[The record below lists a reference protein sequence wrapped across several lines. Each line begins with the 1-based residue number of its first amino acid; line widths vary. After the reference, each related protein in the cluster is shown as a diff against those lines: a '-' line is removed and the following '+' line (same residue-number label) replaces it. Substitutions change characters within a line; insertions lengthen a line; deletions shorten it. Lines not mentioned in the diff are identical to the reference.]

1 MMRALAVVAMV
12 ATASL
17 LAASARAEQC
27 GTQAGG
33 ALCPNCLCCSKFGW
47 CGTTSDYCGSGCQSQ
62 CTGSCGSTPTPTPS
76 TPTPTPSSGGGSVA
90 SIISESLF
98 NQMLLHRN
106 DAACPA
112 KGFYTYAAFI
122 AAANAFPGFGT
133 TGGAVAQ
140 KRELAAF
147 LAQTSHETT
156 GGWATAPDGAYAW
169 GYCFKE
175 EQGAAAGPDYCQ
187 PSTQWPCAAG
197 KKYYGRG
204 PIQISYNYNYGPAGQ
219 AIGAGILA
227 NPDLVA
233 SNPTVSFET
242 AVWFWMTPQSPKPS
256 CHAVMTGQWTPSGAD
271 TAAGRLP
278 GYGVVTN
285 IINGGLECGHGADS
299 RVADRIG
306 FYKRYCDLLG
316 VSYGDNLDCANQRP
330 FNS

>member
-1 MMRALAVVAMV
+1 MMRALAWWPWWPPPYSSLCPLAPSS
-12 ATASL
+12 AGRRPAARCAPTACA
-17 LAASARAEQC
+17 AASSGGAAAPPTTAAAVARASAAAAAVAPR
-27 GTQAGG
+27 TRRA
-33 ALCPNCLCCSKFGW
+33 AAAWRPSSPSRSSTRCC
-47 CGTTSDYCGSGCQSQ
+47 CTATTRRAPP
-62 CTGSCGSTPTPTPS
+62 TASTPTRASSRRPTRSRASAPRGR
-76 TPTPTPSSGGGSVA
+76 PTCRSA
-90 SIISESLF
+90 SW
-98 NQMLLHRN
+98 R
-106 DAACPA
+106 
-112 KGFYTYAAFI
+112 
-122 AAANAFPGFGT
+122 
-133 TGGAVAQ
+133 
-140 KRELAAF
+140 LAAL

-156 GGWATAPDGAYAW
+156 GGWATAPDGPYAW
-169 GYCFKE
+169 GYCFKG
-175 EQGAAAGPDYCQ
+175 EQGGASGPDYCE
-187 PSTQWPCAAG
+187 PSAQWPCAAG

-233 SNPTVSFET
+233 TDPTVSFET

-256 CHAVMTGQWTPSGAD
+256 CHDVMTGQWTPSAAD

-316 VSYGDNLDCANQRP
+316 VSYGDNLDCANQTP
-330 FNS
+330 FNG

>member
-12 ATASL
+12 ATAL
-17 LAASARAEQC
+17 FFAVPARAEQC
-27 GTQAGG
+27 GSQAGG
-33 ALCPNCLCCSKFGW
+33 ALCPNCLCCSQFGW
-47 CGTTSDYCGSGCQSQ
+47 CGSTSDYCGSGCQSQ
-62 CTGSCGSTPTPTPS
+62 CSGSCGSTPNP
-76 TPTPTPSSGGGSVA
+76 PSSGGVA
-90 SIISESLF
+90 SIIPESLF

-112 KGFYTYAAFI
+112 NGFYTYAGFI

-133 TGGAVAQ
+133 TGAPD
-140 KRELAAF
+140 
-147 LAQTSHETT
+147 TSHETT
-156 GGWATAPDGAYAW
+156 GGWATAPDGPYAW

-175 EQGAAAGPDYCQ
+175 EQGGASGPDYCE
-187 PSTQWPCAAG
+187 PSAQWPCAAG

-233 SNPTVSFET
+233 TDPTVSFET

-256 CHAVMTGQWTPSGAD
+256 CHDVMTGQWTPSAAD

-316 VSYGDNLDCANQRP
+316 VSYGDNLDCANQTP
-330 FNS
+330 FNG

>member
-1 MMRALAVVAMV
+1 MLATAALAIL
-12 ATASL
+12 SS
-17 LAASARAEQC
+17 SARAEQC
-27 GTQAGG
+27 GTQANG
-33 ALCPNCLCCSKFGW
+33 AVCPNGLCCSKFGW
-47 CGTTSDYCGSGCQSQ
+47 CGTTSDYCTNSCQSQ
-62 CTGSCGSTPTPTPS
+62 C
-76 TPTPTPSSGGGSVA
+76 GGGSGSPPTGGGGGGSGVG

-112 KGFYTYAAFI
+112 NGFYTYSAFI
-122 AAANAFPGFGT
+122 SAANAFPGFGT
-133 TGGAVAQ
+133 TGSLETQ

-156 GGWATAPDGAYAW
+156 GGWATAPDGPYAW
-169 GYCFKE
+169 GYCFKQ
-175 EQGAAAGPDYCQ
+175 EQNPPSSYCQ
-187 PSTQWPCAAG
+187 PSSQWPCAAG

-219 AIGAGILA
+219 AIGQDLLN

-233 SNPTVSFET
+233 SNAMVSFET
-242 AVWFWMTPQSPKPS
+242 AVWFWMTAQSPKPS
-256 CHAVMTGQWTPSGAD
+256 CDAVATGQWSPSSTD
-271 TAAGRLP
+271 QAAGRVP
-278 GYGVVTN
+278 GYGVITN

-316 VSYGDNLDCANQRP
+316 VSYGANLDCYSQRP
-330 FNS
+330 FGS

>member
-1 MMRALAVVAMV
+1 MMRALAVVVAML
-12 ATASL
+12 ATAFF
-17 LAASARAEQC
+17 AVPARAEQC
-27 GTQAGG
+27 GSQAGG
-33 ALCPNCLCCSKFGW
+33 ALCPNCLCCSQFGW
-47 CGTTSDYCGSGCQSQ
+47 CGSTSDYCGSGCQSQ
-62 CTGSCGSTPTPTPS
+62 CSGSCGSTPNP
-76 TPTPTPSSGGGSVA
+76 PSSGGVA
-90 SIISESLF
+90 SIIPESLF

-112 KGFYTYAAFI
+112 NGFYTYAGFI

-133 TGGAVAQ
+133 TGAPDVQ

-156 GGWATAPDGAYAW
+156 GGWATAPDGPYAW
-169 GYCFKE
+169 GYCFEE
-175 EQGAAAGPDYCQ
+175 EQGGASGPDYCE
-187 PSTQWPCAAG
+187 PSAQWPCAAG

-233 SNPTVSFET
+233 TDPTVSFET

-256 CHAVMTGQWTPSGAD
+256 CHDVMTGQWTPSAAD

-316 VSYGDNLDCANQRP
+316 VSYGDNLDCANQTP
-330 FNS
+330 FNG